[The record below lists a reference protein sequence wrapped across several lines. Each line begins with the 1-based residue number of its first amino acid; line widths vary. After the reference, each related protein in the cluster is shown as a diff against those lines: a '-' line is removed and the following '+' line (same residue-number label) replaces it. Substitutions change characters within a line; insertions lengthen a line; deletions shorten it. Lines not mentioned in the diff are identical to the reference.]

1 MAYETLLYEQDGGI
15 LTITMNR
22 PDKLNALNDTM
33 LHELADAF
41 KQAER
46 DKAVR
51 SIVLTGAGRGFCPG
65 ADLASAQK
73 AVGESANGYFRK
85 HLQETYNPLIMRMRQ
100 LPKPIIAAVNG
111 VAAGA
116 GMSLAMACDIRIAA
130 ESATFLQAFV
140 KIGLVP
146 DSGSTWMLPRLI
158 GITRAMDMM
167 LTGRKITAHEALEW
181 GLVNQI
187 TEDAQLIEVV
197 GALATEFAS
206 APTAA
211 IGYIKRVSYYALTHD
226 LEQALDYE
234 AHMQE
239 IAGKTDDH
247 KEGVTAFLEKRAP
260 IFKGE

>member
-1 MAYETLLYEQDGGI
+1 MAYETLLYKQDGDI
-15 LTITMNR
+15 LTIIMNR

-65 ADLASAQK
+65 ADLARAQK
-73 AVGESANGYFRK
+73 AVDDSANGYFRK

-116 GMSLAMACDIRIAA
+116 GMSLAMACDIRIAT

-158 GITRAMDMM
+158 GLTRAMDMM

-187 TEDAQLIEVV
+187 TEDAQLMEVV

-211 IGYIKRVSYYALTHD
+211 IGYIKRASYYALAHD

-239 IAGKTDDH
+239 IAGKTADH
-247 KEGVTAFLEKRAP
+247 REGVTAFLEKRAP
-260 IFKGE
+260 TFKGE